1 MSEEDIAL
9 LRALAKLNPRPRQA
23 VMLIAQ
29 GYPNEIVAE
38 RMGITRETVKNHL
51 TIAYR
56 NLFPEGMDSRYTK
69 NVRVAYLVGRY
80 LSEVG

>member
-56 NLFPEGMDSRYTK
+56 NLCPDGMDSRYTK